1 HHRQHQAHDLLGAR
15 LGAGAGAK
23 QRHDRRAYDE
33 DHDDPGDD
41 AERDRDRA
49 EPDEL
54 AGMPLEAGEEMP
66 DLEALT
72 LAHRVATEHE
82 TAQDHGEEQADRERA
97 YERYEVGRYLDDHDE
112 QEHADER
119 PALVAHERPRVGD
132 PAPAVAG
139 GHAAALGNERAIGQR
154 RRRVFHA
161 AARRGVGVLG

>member
-54 AGMPLEAGEEMP
+54 ARMPLEAGEEMP

-82 TAQDHGEEQADRERA
+82 AAQAQRERA
-97 YERYEVGRYLDDHDE
+97 YERHEVGRELEHE
-112 QEHADER
+112 QEQEYADER
-119 PALVAHERPRVGD
+119 PALVAHEAPSVGD

-139 GHAAALGNERAIGQR
+139 R
-154 RRRVFHA
+154 
-161 AARRGVGVLG
+161 